1 MSLFAETRFCCIFAL
16 DFDLKSRITPT
27 IFKQNQAHTKYKHTI
42 KQKHKTYYYMLS
54 RIYNIAEDLDESIFL
69 FGGRQTGKTTIL
81 HQQFPDAIY
90 IDLLDTSVKAK
101 FRLRPV
107 LLYEM
112 LCDIEEGSIVII
124 DEIPEVPELL
134 NEVHRLITQR
144 KLRFILCGSSARKL
158 KRKGHNTLGG
168 RALPVYLYPLV
179 SAEIPNFDIDRAVN
193 FGMLPPHY
201 LVKNPSRKLSAYIDV
216 YLKEEIKEEALVR
229 SLDAFHRFLEVAALT
244 DGEIINNQNI
254 AQECGVHASTASS
267 YFDILEDTLVGYR
280 IPAYTKVMKRRLVQ
294 APRFY
299 YFDIG
304 IVNHL
309 LHRKDLVR
317 GSVDYGHAFEHLV
330 IQELY
335 AYLKYT
341 NSDEQLSY
349 WRTYTGIE
357 VDAVIGDARIAIEIK
372 STEDVLPRHLKGL
385 KAFGEEHP
393 QSRRMVVSL
402 DKFTR
407 RMGDIECFYV
417 LDFFKLLW
425 TKEIV

>member
-1 MSLFAETRFCCIFAL
+1 MLDRIF
-16 DFDLKSRITPT
+16 
-27 IFKQNQAHTKYKHTI
+27 
-42 KQKHKTYYYMLS
+42 
-54 RIYNIAEDLDESIFL
+54 NIANELDGSIFL

-81 HQQFPDAIY
+81 HQQFPNAIF

-112 LCDIEEGSIVII
+112 LCDKAENTLVII

-134 NEVHRLITQR
+134 NEVHRLITER
-144 KLRFILCGSSARKL
+144 HLLFILCGSSARKL

-179 SAEIPNFDIDRAVN
+179 SAEIPDFDIDRAVN
-193 FGMLPPHY
+193 VGMIPSHY
-201 LVKNPSRKLSAYIDV
+201 LAKNPWRNLSAYIDV

-244 DGEIINNQNI
+244 DGEIINNQNT
-254 AQECGVHASTASS
+254 AQECGVHATTVSA
-267 YFDILEDTLVGYR
+267 YFDILEDTLIGYR

-299 YFDIG
+299 YFDVG
-304 IVNHL
+304 IANHL

-317 GSVDYGHAFEHLV
+317 GSVEYGHAFEHLV
-330 IQELY
+330 IQEIY

-341 NSDEQLSY
+341 HSEEKLSY
-349 WRTYTGIE
+349 WRTYTGIK
-357 VDAVIGDARIAIEIK
+357 VDTIIGDARVAIEIK
-372 STEDVLPRHLKGL
+372 SSEDVLPRHLKGL

-393 QSRRMVVSL
+393 QCRLMVVSL
-402 DKFTR
+402 DKMNR
-407 RMGDIECFYV
+407 RMGDIECVYV
-417 LDFFKLLW
+417 IDFFKQLW
-425 TKEIV
+425 SKGL